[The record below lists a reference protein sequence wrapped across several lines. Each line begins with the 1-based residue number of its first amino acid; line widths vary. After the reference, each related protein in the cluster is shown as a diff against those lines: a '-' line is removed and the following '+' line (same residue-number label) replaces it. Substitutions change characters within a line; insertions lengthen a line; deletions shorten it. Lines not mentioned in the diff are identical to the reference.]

1 MKYHPIRSHLV
12 GALLLAVSSSAALA
26 LDINAASSVELVQAG
41 FSKTQAERI
50 VAYHKAHGDFRSSSD
65 LLKVKGVTKAT
76 LQKVNDKLNSDASA
90 AVRAEGAAT
99 AAGQAPAGKTGATGA
114 GSASADQR
122 PMETSSGANAGAGVG
137 AGAGAGV
144 GVGVGV
150 GVGAGS
156 SGGAAGVKTQGG
168 VGIGIGQ

>member
-26 LDINAASSVELVQAG
+26 LDINAASSTELVQAG

-50 VAYHKAHGDFRSSSD
+50 VAYHKAHGDFRSPSD

-76 LQKVNDKLNSDASA
+76 LQKVSAKLNSGASA
-90 AVRAEGAAT
+90 AAGGDAAAE
-99 AAGQAPAGKTGATGA
+99 AAGQATAGKA
-114 GSASADQR
+114 GSAGSGSATTTQR
-122 PMETSSGANAGAGVG
+122 PAEASSGSN
-137 AGAGAGV
+137 AGAGV

-150 GVGAGS
+150 GAGAS
-156 SGGAAGVKTQGG
+156 SSGAAGVKTQGG